1 MRISRISDPSD
12 FHGFRWRC
20 RLVQN
25 VTQQRA
31 IRRGNGRCSLTPP
44 RKPSAPGP
52 SYAGQK
58 LRCDSPLSAA
68 NYWRLGLS
76 MNFPCYWPYGL
87 PPEFVQCVRS
97 FAEAHLLRRLH
108 HSVFAVQ
115 QPLAPPRVCSEWYA
129 TEAAP
134 PKKRRR
140 AVRGA
145 ALQASAADVGDPQQ
159 AESRSTQVV
168 AWFCVRVGKAGFI
181 AKLLEKFLTHR
192 FQGRNARNFVRF
204 TLRRACSV
212 CVCLRA
218 FPSMRARPCRAD
230 SALIVVRC
238 RVSAHALHLFSN
250 DLQQVAKAFLRDR
263 GLASDFCI
271 DSASDLGDLFSV
283 AASLD
288 SGLSANGARR

>member
-1 MRISRISDPSD
+1 
-12 FHGFRWRC
+12 
-20 RLVQN
+20 
-25 VTQQRA
+25 
-31 IRRGNGRCSLTPP
+31 
-44 RKPSAPGP
+44 
-52 SYAGQK
+52 
-58 LRCDSPLSAA
+58 
-68 NYWRLGLS
+68 

-97 FAEAHLLRRLH
+97 FAESHLRRQLQ
-108 HSVFAVQ
+108 HSVFAIR

-129 TEAAP
+129 PEAVP

-145 ALQASAADVGDPQQ
+145 ALQAPAADVGDLQQ
-159 AESRSTQVV
+159 AEVRSTQVV
-168 AWFCVRVGKAGFI
+168 ARFRVRVGKAGFI

-192 FQGRNARNFVRF
+192 CQGRNAGNFVRF

-218 FPSMRARPCRAD
+218 FPSMRARPSRAH

-238 RVSAHALHLFSN
+238 RLSAQTLHLIPN
-250 DLQQVAKAFLRDR
+250 HLQQVAKAFLRDR
-263 GLASDFCI
+263 GLASEFCI